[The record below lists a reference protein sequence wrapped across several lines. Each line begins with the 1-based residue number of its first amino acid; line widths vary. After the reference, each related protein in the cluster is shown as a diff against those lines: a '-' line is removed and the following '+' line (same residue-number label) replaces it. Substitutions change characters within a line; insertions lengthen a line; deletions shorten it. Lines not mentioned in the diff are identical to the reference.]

1 MGWREKGREG
11 KIYMRGRE
19 EGRKGGKEKG
29 GREEDIKEGKEGKGG
44 EEGIGCV
51 SVDVFSIVLLD
62 IKQKCLY
69 LTIHHSNV

>member
-11 KIYMRGRE
+11 KIYMGGRE

-29 GREEDIKEGKEGKGG
+29 GREEGIKGG
-44 EEGIGCV
+44 KREKEERREKGMCQWM
-51 SVDVFSIVLLD
+51 IVLLD

-69 LTIHHSNV
+69 LTIHPSNV